1 MTARQL
7 SMRCPACAWRKPRAW
22 SHLTHACPRCAHELE
37 HVTVRT
43 AQQERRD
50 RERKRNEARA
60 EVRAGMSRDGLSRCK
75 HGCGALLWAGEVGE
89 HACVPVSVPRASCVL
104 AWAV

>member
-7 SMRCPACAWRKPRAW
+7 SMRCPSCAWRKPRAW

-37 HVTVRT
+37 HVTASV
-43 AQQERRD
+43 AQ
-50 RERKRNEARA
+50 RERKAREKA
-60 EVRAGMSRDGLSRCK
+60 KIAAFRATRGDARKLTRCM

-104 AWAV
+104 AWAT